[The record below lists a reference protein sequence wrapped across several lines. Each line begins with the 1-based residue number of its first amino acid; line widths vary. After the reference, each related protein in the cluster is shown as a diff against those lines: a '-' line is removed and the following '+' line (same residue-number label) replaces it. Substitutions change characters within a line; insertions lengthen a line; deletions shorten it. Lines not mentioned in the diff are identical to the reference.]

1 MQHNMAHTSRR
12 GVPSGECPLASL
24 GRNSPSMEAGK
35 IFHHPLSSSPLDP
48 QVYQMS
54 RKSPILDIKPTINNR
69 LTVSAMQQSHQHIKP
84 QLNLPPPPPTIR
96 SSGSSSHGPNPH
108 LYHHMSQSSTSSVEQ
123 SVYGLRN
130 QIPTYNHHSRSS
142 TPNHPKTSYRLSDHD
157 RCSSNTDS
165 QSESNQY
172 FINTK
177 LNSYYL
183 DNELTSSERYY
194 LEDNLNMCHYP
205 TNNDKHIQKTTIIRR
220 ASSPSE
226 TSESDRYML
235 EPMTNLK
242 LSGNSNI
249 PGQRYNTNSPQC
261 FINGLSRICRYSP
274 TFDQGYHTLVS
285 PSPTGQ
291 QTPGP
296 WNNKRCNNE
305 SNDHFD
311 RLPDDVVLKI
321 FSWLDNCELCKI
333 ARVCRRFEV
342 LIWKPVLWKVIRLKS
357 KNFIIYFKFYIVIF
371 FV

>member
-1 MQHNMAHTSRR
+1 MSHTSHR
-12 GVPSGECPLASL
+12 GVSSGECPLASL
-24 GRNSPSMEAGK
+24 GRDSSSMETAK

-54 RKSPILDIKPTINNR
+54 RQSPILDLKPTTNNRSTVSVTQQPQHISPIKP
-69 LTVSAMQQSHQHIKP
+69 LT
-84 QLNLPPPPPTIR
+84 LPPPPPTLR
-96 SSGSSSHGPNPH
+96 SSGSSNHGPTTK

-123 SVYGLRN
+123 YGMRS
-130 QIPTYNHHSRSS
+130 QHPSSYNNHRSRSS
-142 TPNHPKTSYRLSDHD
+142 TPNHSKTSYRLSDHD

-172 FINTK
+172 YINNK
-177 LNSYYL
+177 INSYYL
-183 DNELTSSERYY
+183 ENALTSSERYY
-194 LEDNLNMCHYP
+194 LEDNINMCHYP
-205 TNNDKHIQKTTIIRR
+205 NSNNKHIQKSIRR

-226 TSESDRYML
+226 TSESDRYMIETTL
-235 EPMTNLK
+235 TNLQITNNGTTPMQI
-242 LSGNSNI
+242 S
-249 PGQRYNTNSPQC
+249 RYNTNSPQC
-261 FINGLSRICRYSP
+261 FTNGLSRICRYSP

-296 WNNKRCNNE
+296 WNNKRCGNE
-305 SNDHFD
+305 SSDHFD
-311 RLPDDVVLKI
+311 RLPDDVLLKI

-357 KNFIIYFKFYIVIF
+357 EYIDF
-371 FV
+371 F